1 MREICFDTETTGFDP
16 LEGDRIFEIGCVELI
31 DKKTTGNT
39 FNVLLNPE
47 RELSESSIE
56 ITGFTDADLVG
67 KPFFKDVVQEFLD
80 FIGDAQLIAHNANFD
95 MKFINFELEK
105 AGFEVLSYERVTDSL
120 AIAKDKYPGQKNNL
134 NALCKR
140 LEVDLSARTKH
151 GALLD
156 AELLAEAYIRMILG
170 CGQSSMFGGEKAI
183 EGDSNSFSDIT
194 NEERKV
200 LEARDFPVDSNVL
213 DMHKAFIKKS
223 VKGSGWYIS

>member
-16 LEGDRIFEIGCVELI
+16 SEGDRIFEIGCVELV
-31 DKKTTGNT
+31 DKKPTGNT

-56 ITGFTDADLVG
+56 ITGFTDADLVD
-67 KPFFKDVVQEFLD
+67 KPFFKDKAQEFLD
-80 FIGDAQLIAHNANFD
+80 FIGDAQLIAHNSGFD
-95 MKFINFELEK
+95 MKFMNFELEK
-105 AGFEVLSYERVTDSL
+105 AGFEALSYERVTDSL

-140 LEVDLSARTKH
+140 LEIDLSARAKH

-183 EGDSNSFSDIT
+183 EADSNSFSDVT
-194 NEERKV
+194 NEARKV
-200 LEARDFPVDSNVL
+200 LEARSFDIDSKVF
-213 DMHKAFIKKS
+213 DAHKAFIEKS
-223 VKGSGWYIS
+223 VKGSGWYVS